1 MDPILTWS
9 ASIIAVGGA
18 ATVIW
23 KIFAPLIT
31 RVRKM
36 MDSIENFM
44 RDWSGEEARP
54 GHDEVPGVMERLQK
68 IESELKHNGGTS
80 IKDAVKRIEN
90 KLTKI
95 DERLE
100 EGNRR
105 FQEIEDELHG

>member
-18 ATVIW
+18 LTVLW
-23 KIFAPLIT
+23 KIFAPLVS
-31 RVRKM
+31 RFRKM
-36 MDSIENFM
+36 MDSIDNFM

-54 GHDEVPGVMERLQK
+54 GHPEVAGVMERLQK

-80 IKDAVKRIEN
+80 IKDAVRRIEN

-95 DERLE
+95 DERLD
-100 EGNRR
+100 EGNKR
-105 FQEIEDELHG
+105 FQDIEDELHG